1 MADMK
6 VRVSINNQ
14 NSRIS
19 INNQNRDTIR
29 TIGVGAATGVT
40 RLSQLTD
47 VNTSGAQNND
57 ALVYDSA
64 SGKFVTKI
72 LPVVNGGSF

>member
-14 NSRIS
+14 NRE
-19 INNQNRDTIR
+19 NIR
-29 TIGVGAATGVT
+29 TVGVGPVTGAT

-47 VNTSGAQNND
+47 VSVANPQNNH
-57 ALVYDSA
+57 ALIYDSA
-64 SGKFVTKI
+64 TGKFVSKEI
-72 LPVVNGGSF
+72 PVVNGGNF

>member
-14 NSRIS
+14 NRE
-19 INNQNRDTIR
+19 NIR
-29 TIGVGAATGVT
+29 TVGVGPVTGAT

-47 VNTSGAQNND
+47 VNVANPQNND
-57 ALVYDSA
+57 ALIYDSA
-64 SGKFVTKI
+64 TGKFVSKI
-72 LPVVNGGSF
+72 IPVINGGNF

>member
-6 VRVSINNQ
+6 VRV
-14 NSRIS
+14 S

-29 TIGVGAATGVT
+29 TIGVGAVTGVT

-47 VNTSGAQNND
+47 VNVSGAQNND

-64 SGKFVTKI
+64 SGKFVSKT
-72 LPVVNGGSF
+72 LPIVNGGNF

>member
-14 NSRIS
+14 N
-19 INNQNRDTIR
+19 RDTVR
-29 TIGVGAATGVT
+29 TVVTGAT

-47 VNTSGAQNND
+47 VNISGAQNND

>member
-14 NSRIS
+14 N
-19 INNQNRDTIR
+19 RDNIR
-29 TIGVGAATGVT
+29 TVGVGPVTGAT

-47 VNTSGAQNND
+47 VNVANTQNNH
-57 ALVYDSA
+57 ALIYDSA
-64 SGKFVTKI
+64 SGKFVSKEI
-72 LPVVNGGSF
+72 PVVNGGNF

>member
-14 NSRIS
+14 N
-19 INNQNRDTIR
+19 RDNIR
-29 TIGVGAATGVT
+29 TVGVGPVTGAT

-47 VNTSGAQNND
+47 VNVANSQNNH
-57 ALVYDSA
+57 ALIYDSA
-64 SGKFVTKI
+64 AGKFVSKEI
-72 LPVVNGGSF
+72 PVVNGGNF

>member
-14 NSRIS
+14 NRE
-19 INNQNRDTIR
+19 NIR
-29 TIGVGAATGVT
+29 TVGVGPVTGVT

-47 VNTSGAQNND
+47 VNVANPQNNH
-57 ALVYDSA
+57 ALIYDSA
-64 SGKFVTKI
+64 AGKFVSKEI
-72 LPVVNGGSF
+72 PVINGGNF